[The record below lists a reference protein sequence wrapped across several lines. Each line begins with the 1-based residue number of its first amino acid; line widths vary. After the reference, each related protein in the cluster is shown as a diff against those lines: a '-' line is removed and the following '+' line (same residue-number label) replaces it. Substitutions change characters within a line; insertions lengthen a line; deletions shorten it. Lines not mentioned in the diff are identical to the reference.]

1 VSPIEV
7 GCIVL
12 ACVFGG
18 ALLGMAI
25 HTMLPEHHLNA
36 ESKDV
41 IKLGMGL
48 IATMSALVLALLT
61 NSAKGSYDT
70 QRSEVTQLSANV
82 ILLDRVLA
90 HYGPETKEARDL
102 VKLSAAG
109 MIDRMWP
116 NEPVRTAKSG
126 PITTSGELFFDK
138 IQELTPK
145 NEVQHS
151 LQAQAISLSIGI
163 GQARLLLFEQ
173 GGRSI
178 PMPFLVLLIF
188 WVTVIFLSFGLFAPH
203 NATVI
208 ATLFLCALS
217 VSGAIF
223 LIMELDRPFGG
234 IIQISSAPLR
244 NAMDNIGK

>member
-1 VSPIEV
+1 VNPLSI
-7 GCIVL
+7 GWIVL

-18 ALLGMAI
+18 ALLGMALRLI
-25 HTMLPEHHLNA
+25 LPEHHLSA

-48 IATMSALVLALLT
+48 TAMMSALVLALLT
-61 NSAKGSYDT
+61 NSAKGSYDA
-70 QRSEVTQLSANV
+70 QRNEVTQLSANI

-90 HYGPETKEARDL
+90 HYGPETKEARAL

-109 MIDRMWP
+109 MIDRIWP
-116 NEPVRTAKSG
+116 ENRSGLAQLAPNTAVAEG
-126 PITTSGELFFDK
+126 FFDK
-138 IQELTPK
+138 IQELSPQ
-145 NEVQHS
+145 NEVQRS
-151 LQAQAISLSIGI
+151 LQAQALKTSIDI
-163 GQARLLLFEQ
+163 GQARLLLLEQ

-178 PMPFLVLLIF
+178 PMPFLALLVF
-188 WVTVIFLSFGLFAPH
+188 WLTIIFLSFGLFAPP

-208 ATLFLCALS
+208 VTLFLCALS

-234 IIQISSAPLR
+234 LIQISAAPLR
-244 NAMDNIGK
+244 NAIVHLGK

>member
-1 VSPIEV
+1 MNPMTI
-7 GCIVL
+7 GWIVL

-18 ALLGMAI
+18 ALLGMALRRI
-25 HTMLPEHHLNA
+25 LPEHHLSA

-48 IATMSALVLALLT
+48 TAMMSALVLALLT
-61 NSAKGSYDT
+61 NSAKSSYDA
-70 QRSEVTQLSANV
+70 QRNEVTQLSANI

-90 HYGPETKEARDL
+90 HYGPETKEARAL

-109 MIDRMWP
+109 MIDRIWP
-116 NEPVRTAKSG
+116 ENRSGSAEVAPNTAVAEG
-126 PITTSGELFFDK
+126 FFDK
-138 IQELTPK
+138 IQELSPQ
-145 NEVQHS
+145 NEVQRS
-151 LQAQAISLSIGI
+151 LQTQAMKTTIDI
-163 GQARLLLFEQ
+163 GQARLLLLEQ

-178 PMPFLVLLIF
+178 PMPFLALLVF
-188 WVTVIFLSFGLFAPH
+188 WVTIIFLSFGLFAPP

-208 ATLFLCALS
+208 VTLFLCALS

-234 IIQISSAPLR
+234 LIQISAAPLR
-244 NAMDNIGK
+244 DAIVHLGK